1 MLKILLADDENSLRR
16 LVGNFLR
23 KEQYE
28 IIEAKDGQEA
38 LEKFYENPD
47 IAACV
52 LDVMMPKLDGYEV
65 CKTIRQ
71 ESSVPIIMLTA
82 KTEEDDQI
90 KGFNAGVDDYVSKP
104 FSLTILSLR
113 IKNLLKNT
121 QPAQDK
127 DIITYQNLSINTSS
141 HNVIVDGESIELTAK
156 EYELLLYLLKNQ
168 NVVLTR
174 EQIIRAIWNY
184 DYFGDERTV
193 DTHIKNLRIKLKNAG
208 QWIKTIRGYGY
219 KVE

>member
-28 IIEAKDGQEA
+28 VIEAKDGQEA

-47 IAACV
+47 IALCI
-52 LDVMMPKLDGYEV
+52 LDVMMPNIDGYEV

-71 ESSVPIIMLTA
+71 EASIPILMLTA
-82 KTEEDDQI
+82 KTEEGDQI
-90 KGFNAGVDDYVSKP
+90 KGFQAGADDYVAKP
-104 FSLTILSLR
+104 FSLTVLSLR
-113 IKNLLKNT
+113 IKSLLKNVV
-121 QPAQDK
+121 QQDK
-127 DIITYQNLSINTSS
+127 DIITYENMSINMAS
-141 HNVIVDGESIELTAK
+141 HKVIVDDESIELTAK
-156 EYELLLYLLKNQ
+156 EYELLLYLLKNKG
-168 NVVLTR
+168 VVLTR
-174 EQIIRAIWNY
+174 EQIIRTIWNY

-193 DTHIKNLRIKLKNAG
+193 DTHIKNLRIKLKGAG
-208 QWIKTIRGYGY
+208 NFIKTIRGYGY